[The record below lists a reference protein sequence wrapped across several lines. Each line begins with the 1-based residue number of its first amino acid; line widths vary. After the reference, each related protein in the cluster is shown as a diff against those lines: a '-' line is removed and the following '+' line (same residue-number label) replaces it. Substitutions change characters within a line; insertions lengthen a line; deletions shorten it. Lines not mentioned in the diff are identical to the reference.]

1 MQQITDGTSHTY
13 LVGEKSLALA
23 HYESGLVE
31 SDRGHAFI
39 GFAPD
44 TVRLTR
50 DFPPR
55 QDSEIND
62 NRRFGSADVSHCFF
76 AFCDGSV
83 RAIEYDIDRDVHRQ
97 YGNREDG
104 N

>member
-1 MQQITDGTSHTY
+1 MLFAWPSTKDFTGVSFLRSSVRMQQIADGTSHTY

-44 TVRLTR
+44 TVRLTPQFSPAPTRQR
-50 DFPPR
+50 D
-55 QDSEIND
+55 
-62 NRRFGSADVSHCFF
+62 
-76 AFCDGSV
+76 
-83 RAIEYDIDRDVHRQ
+83 
-97 YGNREDG
+97 
-104 N
+104 